1 MFLLDSSVDLGMKML
16 ASVFLLYIICLLE
29 ESSSR
34 IIFKAAEP
42 LELFLHLFTPAT
54 AHAV

>member
-16 ASVFLLYIICLLE
+16 ASVFLLYICLLE